1 MSNDAMESGWKRFLR
16 RLKRFW
22 GTSPRDNPATAAPAR
37 VPADE
42 GRSGTQPL
50 T

>member
-22 GTSPRDNPATAAPAR
+22 GKSSHDDPTTAALAR

-42 GRSGTQPL
+42 GRSGTLPL